1 MRENKT
7 ELESEK
13 SQKFVNEKVHTHT
26 YIFTPTMYLS
36 NKLFVKQQY
45 KKKKLT
51 RCIKKKKT

>member
-13 SQKFVNEKVHTHT
+13 SQKFVNEKVLHSHTH
-26 YIFTPTMYLS
+26 IFTPTMYLS

-45 KKKKLT
+45 KEKIDEM
-51 RCIKKKKT
+51 C

>member
-45 KKKKLT
+45 KKKN
-51 RCIKKKKT
+51 